1 MSLRPFAIVKV
12 KLMIKDVTV
21 QKVFNINS
29 FIQKNFEILFKQ
41 IKVNIRILIL
51 YYVFDYGIKGLDLV
65 VI

>member
-1 MSLRPFAIVKV
+1 
-12 KLMIKDVTV
+12 MIKDVTV